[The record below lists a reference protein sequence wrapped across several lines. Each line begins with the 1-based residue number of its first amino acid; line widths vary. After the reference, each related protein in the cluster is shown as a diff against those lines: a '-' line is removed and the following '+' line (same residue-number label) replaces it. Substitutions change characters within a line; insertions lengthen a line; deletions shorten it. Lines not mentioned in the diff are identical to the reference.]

1 MEECGHELSRE
12 GELAFF
18 AIQQLYEVLSELK
31 TSYYERYK
39 EGWSW
44 SDGADRIASA
54 TGSGGFFVEGAGLR
68 SLNGNN
74 EAASTGGLTFHS
86 PNISR
91 ID

>member
-39 EGWSW
+39 EG
-44 SDGADRIASA
+44 
-54 TGSGGFFVEGAGLR
+54 
-68 SLNGNN
+68 
-74 EAASTGGLTFHS
+74 
-86 PNISR
+86 
-91 ID
+91 